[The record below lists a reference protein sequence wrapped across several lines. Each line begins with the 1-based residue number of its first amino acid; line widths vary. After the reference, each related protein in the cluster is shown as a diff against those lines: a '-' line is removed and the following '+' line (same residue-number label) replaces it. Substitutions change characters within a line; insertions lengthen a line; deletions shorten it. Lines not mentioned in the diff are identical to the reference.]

1 MDWHVYIYI
10 VLAIHRGARV
20 GVVSALIPMGK
31 SCVRISVSV
40 PRTTTKIT
48 TLTTNSQK
56 QGLAALMAE
65 IRGEVILSPPGFHL
79 EARRRGMI

>member
-1 MDWHVYIYI
+1 
-10 VLAIHRGARV
+10 
-20 GVVSALIPMGK
+20 MGK

-48 TLTTNSQK
+48 ALATNNHK
-56 QGLAALMAE
+56 QDLAALVVE

-79 EARRRGMI
+79 EARRRGVIYQPPPPALTVVTIELTLAVVLCPPE